1 MKKCYNINGYIK
13 KVSDK
18 MITIRKEIQSEIL
31 MTTMEEIVPENS
43 IFRKVDKYIDFTFIY
58 EEVKD
63 LYSDIGR
70 PGIDPVVLF
79 KIVFIQALDG
89 IKSMRKTCDKIKVDV
104 EYRWFLGI
112 PFGQETPHFST
123 FSKNYERRFKGT
135 DIFENIFINIIKQAQ
150 KYGMLND
157 ESYMDSTHRKANANK
172 NKYEDAIVKQVKKRK
187 LELEEEIN
195 EERKRIGKKE
205 FEYKD
210 EYEEK
215 HIKVSKTDKESGYY
229 HRDNKEKGFMYLE
242 HRTVNGKCNIITDA
256 YVTKGNIHDSV
267 VCKERLEYQKKKL
280 DIKINKVGLDSGYDT
295 IEIKKY
301 FEDNNIFGVI
311 AYRSYGQGT
320 TKIRKYEFE
329 YIKEEDIYVCPKT
342 GEALSY
348 RNIDKNGYKEY
359 YDRKQCEECPF
370 KNECCGKAKYRKI
383 RRLINEEVN
392 ERAREKRLSEEGK
405 EIFKRRKT
413 TVERSFGDSKQ
424 NHGYRYT
431 LYKGVDKN
439 QAYTHLICAAQNM
452 KNIAIKRYNVDNKHQ
467 NKLKNHNILTKI
479 LKFYQKLLQEK
490 TSHLKMWGL
499 STV

>member
-1 MKKCYNINGYIK
+1 
-13 KVSDK
+13 

-43 IFRKVDKYIDFTFIY
+43 IFRKVDKYVDFTFIY
-58 EEVKD
+58 EEVKE

-70 PGIDPVVLF
+70 PGIDPIVLF
-79 KIVFIQALDG
+79 KLVFIQTLDG
-89 IKSMRKTCDKIKVDV
+89 IKSMRKTCEKIKVDA

-135 DIFENIFINIIKQAQ
+135 DIFESIFINIIKQAQ

-172 NKYEDAIVKQVKKRK
+172 NKYEDIIEKQVKKRK
-187 LELEEEIN
+187 RELEEEIN
-195 EERKRIGKKE
+195 EERKRLGKKE

-210 EYEEK
+210 ECEEK
-215 HIKVSKTDKESGYY
+215 HIKESTTDKESGYY

-267 VCKERLEYQKKKL
+267 VCTERLEYQKKKL

-301 FEDNNIFGVI
+301 FEENDIFGVI
-311 AYRSYGQGT
+311 AYRRFQQGK

-329 YIKEEDIYVCPKT
+329 YIKEEDVYVCPRT
-342 GEALSY
+342 GVILPY
-348 RNIDKNGYKEY
+348 KNIDKNGYKEY
-359 YDRKQCEECPF
+359 YDRKQCEGCPF
-370 KNECCGKAKYRKI
+370 KGICCGTSKYRKI
-383 RRLINEEVN
+383 RRVINEEIN
-392 ERAREKRLSEEGK
+392 ERARERRLSEEGK
-405 EIFKRRKT
+405 EIFKKRKT

-431 LYKGVDKN
+431 LYKGVEKN

-452 KNIAIKRYNVDNKHQ
+452 KNIAIKRYNIDNNHK
-467 NKLKNHNILTKI
+467 NNGKNHNILFKI
-479 LKFYQKLLQEK
+479 LQFLKIVIKVCKKLFREK
-490 TSHLKMWGL
+490 TPHFKMWGL